1 MGREQE
7 QNPDQPLRNSSASRP
22 AEGSRRLPTA
32 PAANALGANYPS
44 ILILRLAQCAETPKR
59 WRQTELGR
67 LGRGRMPKILV
78 CGDVAGNL
86 EDLFKRVG
94 AVHAKSGP
102 FECLLCTGEFFGSAD
117 VGGAERTLPPRPAP
131 PRKRKHS
138 TARAPTRAWTDC
150 LHIHVRRR
158 GGRPAQLR
166 RPRSDPAVQE
176 GREAGATA
184 DLLHLRQRVG
194 ALPRPDLGVPGGGE
208 KHLFPGGAGHQRLAW
223 SARRIPVGALP
234 LAGHGHVGDHAVK
247 AAHRHARR
255 EQ

>member
-32 PAANALGANYPS
+32 PAANALGANFP
-44 ILILRLAQCAETPKR
+44 RFCAKR
-59 WRQTELGR
+59 WRQKLSVLGGLGR
-67 LGRGRMPKILV
+67 GRGRMPKILV

-138 TARAPTRAWTDC
+138 TARAPARAWTDC

-223 SARRIPVGALP
+223 SARRILVGALP